1 MYSCT
6 TCTRAQGHIPYRNSK
21 LTHLLQDSLGSSA
34 KTLMI
39 VQSSPLARD
48 VAESLCSLQ
57 FASRARD
64 VELGQAK
71 KNVIKK

>member
-1 MYSCT
+1 M
-6 TCTRAQGHIPYRNSK
+6 
-21 LTHLLQDSLGSSA
+21 LQDSLGSSA

>member
-1 MYSCT
+1 MSRCA
-6 TCTRAQGHIPYRNSK
+6 CAG
-21 LTHLLQDSLGSSA
+21 A

-39 VQSSPLARD
+39 VQSSPLAKD

-57 FASRARD
+57 FASRARA

-71 KNVIKK
+71 KNVTKK